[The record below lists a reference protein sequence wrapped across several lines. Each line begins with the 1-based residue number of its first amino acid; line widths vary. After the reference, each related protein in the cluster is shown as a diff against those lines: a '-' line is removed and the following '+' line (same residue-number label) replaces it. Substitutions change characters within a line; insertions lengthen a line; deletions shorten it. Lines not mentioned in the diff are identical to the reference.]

1 MGALLPRLFL
11 DGIAFWDEFHL
22 KVKLGHSS
30 KWEVSLCRHPDTRE
44 VCLEEEGGEWAEEKP
59 NTSIKYPGEARVC
72 AGALMFKATGTE
84 ADGVHEGHKGKTLTL
99 FNYTGRTV
107 VGLKAW
113 KKARLTEMAR
123 VKPLEGCWKKPGDG
137 YPERYG
143 LNWEA
148 VLDAYLRKKICPVT
162 DLMDHVIDTSAAAY
176 AGTAHADDFMIFHDG
191 LSSWWEAGA
200 QAHMRSRGF
209 EHRQIRNINAN
220 KGTRYEGKIV
230 GDSPEMCRALDSHGF
245 ADLEAAILAYSSFT
259 SVYAVDDPR
268 RFKLGTPDEVFRSI
282 ERAWDVAPTSKR
294 IVEDILALPRV
305 LSKIIEYEGCVVPDE
320 VLRHGRRAAKWECS
334 EMSTSDQKA
343 KPRSFTRIETLASSV
358 PAHPDVDPARAMLRS
373 GSRGN

>member
-1 MGALLPRLFL
+1 
-11 DGIAFWDEFHL
+11 
-22 KVKLGHSS
+22 VKLGHSS